1 MKIKFAKN
9 NHIAVSPVV
18 INGNIENIPEF
29 RSVWFVQKGNKLSAK
44 LGETSLFS
52 ATLNPKEKANFKNLI
67 SSVLS
72 KEQVFEHGA
81 FEDEFLQN
89 SSIDSERKIILNKEL
104 TAKNK
109 NWSCLALLCSKEQ
122 ETSKTLNVDSIVKM
136 VFDRISVN

>member
-29 RSVWFVQKGNKLSAK
+29 RSVWFMQKGNKLSAK
-44 LGETSLFS
+44 LGETSLLS
-52 ATLNPKEKANFKNLI
+52 ATLTMKEKANFKNLI

-72 KEQVFEHGA
+72 KEQSFEHGA
-81 FEDEFLQN
+81 FEDEFLKN
-89 SSIDSERKIILNKEL
+89 ASIDSDRKISLNKEL
-104 TAKNK
+104 TTKNK

-122 ETSKTLNVDSIVKM
+122 EINKTLNVDSIVNA
-136 VFDRISVN
+136 VFDKIAVN